1 MLKDIF
7 NKLLGKEESAPVAE
21 EKTAPKPKKPRTPKK
36 KGPEVKVLNFDF
48 DPSNPKMGSM
58 ELDWN
63 DEFVVTLRK
72 AGYIGQTDE
81 EVVNA
86 WLTDVCKT
94 IALEQINAMPDNVR
108 YIQRKDSG
116 GGKAEYS

>member
-1 MLKDIF
+1 MFKDIF
-7 NKLLGKEESAPVAE
+7 NKLLGKEETPAPVAE
-21 EKTAPKPKKPRTPKK
+21 KPAPKPKKPRAPKK

-48 DPSNPKMGSM
+48 DPANPKMGSM

-94 IALEQINAMPDNVR
+94 IALEQINNMPDNVR

>member
-7 NKLLGKEESAPVAE
+7 NKLLGKEEKIVETAP
-21 EKTAPKPKKPRTPKK
+21 APKPKKPRAPKK

-72 AGYIGQTDE
+72 AGYTGQADE
-81 EVVNA
+81 DVVNA

-94 IALEQINAMPDNVR
+94 IAAEQINNMPDNVR
-108 YIQRKDSG
+108 YIQRKESG
-116 GGKAEYS
+116 DGKAEYS